1 MIGSLWVIIGSLG
14 YWVIGSVT
22 KIGRVGRGGV
32 VLIHTE

>member
-14 YWVIGSVT
+14 YSVIGSVT
-22 KIGRVGRGGV
+22 KIGRMGRGGV

>member
-22 KIGRVGRGGV
+22 KTGRVGRGGV
-32 VLIHTE
+32 VLILTE